1 MTEPLLYPEIIIHQP
16 DSFHPSLSREQ
27 FDIEKFMGKWHV
39 VQSTLP
45 LWKSRSDVTITYSQ
59 IATSSPDVVKFD
71 DIVEYRSRASPGSA
85 RSRIVGVDT
94 LVTTHH
100 GAPEGYKSGVSYHWR
115 GKGWSVLTSLTLT
128 IHLFTLPFFYFARL
142 MIATS
147 NWQVLGYNPDLGWA
161 VTYFSKTLFTPAG
174 LDVYVRDPT
183 VVSEEVVKGILE
195 ATKNVGGEIG
205 SLAED
210 FFEVPVTE

>member
-1 MTEPLLYPEIIIHQP
+1 MTGPLLYPEIIIHQP

-115 GKGWSVLTSLTLT
+115 GKGW
-128 IHLFTLPFFYFARL
+128 L

-174 LDVYVRDPT
+174 LDVYVRDPIR
-183 VVSEEVVKGILE
+183 VNGEVVKGILE
-195 ATKNVGGEIG
+195 ATKKVGGEIG

-210 FFEVPVTE
+210 FFQVPVTE

>member
-115 GKGWSVLTSLTLT
+115 GKGW
-128 IHLFTLPFFYFARL
+128 L

-174 LDVYVRDPT
+174 LDVYVRDPIR
-183 VVSEEVVKGILE
+183 VNGEVVKGILE
-195 ATKNVGGEIG
+195 ATKKVGGEIG

-210 FFEVPVTE
+210 FFQVPVTE

>member
-1 MTEPLLYPEIIIHQP
+1 MAEPSNLSHAELMIHQP

-27 FDIEKFMGKWHV
+27 FDIDKFMGKWHV
-39 VQSTLP
+39 IHSTLP
-45 LWKSRSDVTITYSQ
+45 LWKSRSDVTITYSRIQ
-59 IATSSPDVVKFD
+59 ASPSSDIVKFD

-85 RSRIVGVDT
+85 KSRVVGVDT
-94 LVTTHH
+94 LVVTPHS
-100 GAPEGYKSGVSYHWR
+100 APEGYKSGVSYHWR
-115 GKGWSVLTSLTLT
+115 GKGW
-128 IHLFTLPFFYFARL
+128 L

-174 LDVYVRDPT
+174 LDVYVRDPSS
-183 VVSEEVVKGILE
+183 VGEEIVKDILE

-205 SLAED
+205 KLAEG
-210 FFEVPVTE
+210 FFEIPITE

>member
-1 MTEPLLYPEIIIHQP
+1 MTGPLLYPEIIIHQP

-115 GKGWSVLTSLTLT
+115 GKGW
-128 IHLFTLPFFYFARL
+128 L